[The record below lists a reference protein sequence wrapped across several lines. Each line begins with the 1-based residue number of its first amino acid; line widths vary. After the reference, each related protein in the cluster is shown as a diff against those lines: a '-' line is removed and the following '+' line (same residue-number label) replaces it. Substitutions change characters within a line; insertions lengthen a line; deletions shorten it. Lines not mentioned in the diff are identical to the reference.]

1 MHRIRS
7 FLLPALLALL
17 PAAVSAAAP
26 PAQIPVE
33 EFFKRSS
40 FEQIKISPDGRHL
53 AAIVPLEF
61 ESSLVIMDIES
72 KKITG
77 SFRPSPD
84 TYILEFY
91 WVNPNRVLFT
101 TGIKRGRN
109 EQASW
114 SGAWYGMNADGS
126 QIGKGY
132 ATDYRA
138 RILDTLQDDDK
149 LVLVQYRG
157 DSGYETYGYMNAY
170 NGDIRP
176 THKRAPDAN
185 YGSYYSDN
193 DANIRLYESAKTYK
207 DVKLYGKKDAN
218 ADWELI
224 YDQKKTGQSIEF
236 MGFSADNQTAYFSM
250 SEAQGPNGLY
260 AYNFKDG
267 GFKLVTRD
275 RRVDPARLVTDPAS
289 DAVYAVR
296 FNDGYP
302 RYEILDKS
310 SPMVKDL
317 SQLQNAFPD
326 TDIVPVSSTRDGRK
340 VVYMVRSDTQ
350 AGDYYLFDRDSQKA
364 EHLVSA
370 KSWLDPKQ
378 MAMMEPVRFK
388 ARDGLEI
395 EAFLTLPRGSSG
407 KNLPMIVNP
416 HGGPFGPFDQ
426 WGFDPEIQLLA
437 NRGYA
442 VLQVNF
448 RGSGNY
454 GKAFMEAGYEQW
466 GKAMQDDL
474 TDATRWAI
482 AQGIA
487 DPNRICMY
495 GASYGAYASLMGA
508 AKEPNLYRC
517 VVGNVGT
524 YDLTLQIS
532 GTTRGGGRENPLKTF
547 FGDVAQDDLASVS
560 PVFQAGKIRAPVFLA
575 AGEKDT
581 TCPPEQSK
589 YMQQALNKAGNP
601 TELVI
606 YPGEGHGNRKLENQ
620 IDLATRILA
629 FFDKHTNPG
638 KATTGDLQP
647 VK

>member
-1 MHRIRS
+1 MRINILGKVV
-7 FLLPALLALL
+7 LLSLILLIPNL
-17 PAAVSAAAP
+17 VSAVEK
-26 PAQIPVE
+26 IPVE
-33 EFFKRSS
+33 EFFKKSS

-61 ESSLVIMDIES
+61 ESSLVIMDIDS

-84 TYILEFY
+84 TYISEFY
-91 WVNPNRVLFT
+91 WVNPTRVLFT

-114 SGAWYGMNADGS
+114 SGAWYAMNADGT
-126 QIGKGY
+126 QVGKGY

-138 RILDTLQDDDK
+138 AILDTLKDDDK
-149 LVLVQYRG
+149 LVLVQYRSDQG
-157 DSGYETYGYMNAY
+157 FESYGYMNVY

-176 THKRAPDAN
+176 THKKAPDAN
-185 YGSYYSDN
+185 YGQYFSDN
-193 DANIRLYESAKTYK
+193 NADVRLYQSNKTYK
-207 DVKLYGKKDAN
+207 DTKFFGRKNKDAS
-218 ADWELI
+218 WENI
-224 YDQKKTGQSIEF
+224 YDQKNSGQSITY
-236 MGFSADNQTAYFSM
+236 MGFSADNTIAYFSM
-250 SEAQGPNGLY
+250 SEKEGPNGLY
-260 AYNFKDG
+260 AYNFNTG
-267 GFKLVTRD
+267 EFKLVIKD
-275 RRVDPARLVTDPAS
+275 KNVDPGRLLSAPDS
-289 DAVYAVR
+289 DVVYGIR
-296 FNDGYP
+296 YYDGFP
-302 RYEILDKS
+302 RYEILDKTN
-310 SPMVKDL
+310 PMVKDL
-317 SQLQNAFPD
+317 AKLQSAFPD
-326 TDIVPVSSTRDGRK
+326 TDVVPVSSTLDGRK
-340 VVYMVRSDTQ
+340 VVYVVRSDTQ
-350 AGDYYLFDRDSQKA
+350 AGDYYLFNRDTQKA
-364 EHLVSA
+364 EHLVSS

-378 MAMMEPVRFK
+378 MAMMEPMKFK

-395 EAFLTLPRGSSG
+395 EVFVTLPRGSSG
-407 KNLPMIVNP
+407 KNLPMIINP

-442 VLQVNF
+442 VMQVNF

-454 GKAFMEAGYEQW
+454 GKSFMEAGYEQW

-482 AQGIA
+482 QQGIA

-524 YDLTLQIS
+524 YDLALQLNYS
-532 GTTRGGGRENPLKTF
+532 TKGGGQSNASKAF
-547 FGDVAQDDLASVS
+547 FSDVAQENVESVS
-560 PVFQAGKIRAPVFLA
+560 PARLAANIKIPVFLA

-589 YMQQALNKAGNP
+589 YMQSALKTAGNYA
-601 TELVI
+601 ELVI

-620 IDLATRILA
+620 IDLANRLLA
-629 FFDKHTNPG
+629 FFEKNLNPG
-638 KATTGDLQP
+638 KVNASELQP
-647 VK
+647 VR